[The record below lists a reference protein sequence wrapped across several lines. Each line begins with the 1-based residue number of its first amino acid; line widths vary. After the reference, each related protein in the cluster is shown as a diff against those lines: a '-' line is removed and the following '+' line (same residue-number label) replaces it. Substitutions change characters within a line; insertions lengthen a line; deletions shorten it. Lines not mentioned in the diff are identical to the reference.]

1 MASTRFWPVAALA
14 LALLLAVP
22 GASIAARL
30 GDPASELTIATWAKH
45 GPVKLADGKGKTIFV
60 VEFWATSCAPC
71 KESIPHLTKLQRKFK
86 DKGVVFVGVS
96 PEDASTVRAF
106 VKSMGAKM
114 DYAVAVDDRGWTTT
128 AYLEAF
134 GIEGIPHAFLI
145 DKEGNVAWHGHPMAE
160 LEDVIEAVLSG
171 EWDIRQAQMYETAF
185 ELVVKYYA
193 LATQQLSPGEKKALA
208 ALGERVFTLA
218 SRLKSAPFLGNFA
231 WLIMKDE
238 EIEERDLAL
247 ALRAAK
253 EAYDLSDGEVLPAV
267 DIYAWALFENG
278 RVAEAIEME
287 KSALELCEDD
297 DERAEVRETLALFE
311 QKAESS
317 G

>member
-1 MASTRFWPVAALA
+1 MASTRFRSVAALA
-14 LALLLAVP
+14 LAFLVGTP
-22 GASIAARL
+22 GISTAARL

-60 VEFWATSCAPC
+60 VEFWATWCEPC

-96 PEDASTVRAF
+96 PEEASTVKSF
-106 VKSMGAKM
+106 VKAMGAKM
-114 DYAVAVDDRGWTTT
+114 DYAVAVDDRGWTTS

-145 DKEGNVAWHGHPMAE
+145 DKEGKIAWHGHPMAE
-160 LEDVIEAVLSG
+160 LEDVIEAVLNG
-171 EWDIRQAQMYETAF
+171 EWDIRQARMYETAF
-185 ELVVKYYA
+185 NLVVKYYM
-193 LATQQLSPGEKKALA
+193 LATEPLGPEEKKALA

-218 SRLKSAPFLGNFA
+218 SRLESGPFLNNFA
-231 WLIMKDE
+231 WLILKDE
-238 EIEERDLAL
+238 GIEERDLVL
-247 ALRAAK
+247 ALKCAEA
-253 EAYDLSDGEVLPAV
+253 AYDLSEGKVAAAADT
-267 DIYAWALFENG
+267 YAWALFENG
-278 RVAEAIEME
+278 RVTEAIEME

>member
-1 MASTRFWPVAALA
+1 
-14 LALLLAVP
+14 
-22 GASIAARL
+22 L
-30 GDPASELTIATWAKH
+30 GDAASELTIATWAKH

-60 VEFWATSCAPC
+60 VEFWATWCAPC

-86 DKGVVFVGVS
+86 DKGVVIVGVS
-96 PEDASTVRAF
+96 PEDASTVKSF
-106 VKSMGAKM
+106 VKTMGAKM
-114 DYAVAVDDRGWTTT
+114 DYAVAVDDRGWTTS
-128 AYLEAF
+128 AYLGAF
-134 GIEGIPHAFLI
+134 GIDWIPHAFLI
-145 DKEGNVAWHGHPMAE
+145 DKDGKIAWHGNPMAE
-160 LEDVIEAVLSG
+160 LEDVIEAVLDG
-171 EWDIRQAQMYETAF
+171 EWDIRQARMYETAF
-185 ELVVKYYA
+185 ELVARYYM
-193 LATQQLSPGEKKALA
+193 LATEPLGPDERKALA

-238 EIEERDLAL
+238 DIEERDLAL

-253 EAYDLSDGEVLPAV
+253 EAYDLSEGKILPAA

-278 RVAEAIEME
+278 RVTEAIEME